1 VRVESSVTAISWIP
15 SEAVA
20 GLAKLPF
27 SFGVAHYDQPPP
39 DRLVNVELMH
49 RADLFREA
57 NELKAWIEVEDG
69 KIVDHAHSGR
79 GRIGVTRLKLGLK
92 ELSVRAVAMPTLQS
106 TDFGDGWVRF
116 TQTAGG
122 RTGAP
127 APRTVHGKPYFQW
140 HSAIAW
146 TTLALTLH
154 ADGSASHELVGA
166 SPFPRHWV
174 YDADGKLVQKS
185 GIVEFDKWYRE
196 AHVENTPWG
205 TEDSPAVVT
214 AAESELEREL
224 SAELMGVSPPPRP
237 IEVPAGHVVF
247 REGEPA
253 VAGEG
258 AVYLVLDG
266 ILDAEI
272 GGESIGEVG
281 PGAIVGERGVLEGKR
296 TATLTAR
303 TKAKLVSFDAEAVD
317 AGALA
322 TIGVGR
328 RREGAEPESA

>member
-27 SFGVAHYDQPPP
+27 NFGVAHYDQAPP
-39 DRLVNVELMH
+39 DRLVDIELME

-57 NELKAWIEVEDG
+57 NELKAWIEVDDG
-69 KIVDHAHSGR
+69 KIVDHAHFGR
-79 GRIGVTRLKLGLK
+79 GRIGMTRLKLGPK
-92 ELSVRAVAMPTLQS
+92 QLSVPAVAMPTRQGI
-106 TDFGDGWVRF
+106 DVGDGWVRF

-127 APRTVHGKPYFQW
+127 APRTVRGKPYFQW

-146 TTLALTLH
+146 TTLALTLR
-154 ADGSASHELVGA
+154 ADGSSTQELMGA
-166 SPFPRHWV
+166 STFPRHWV

-185 GIVEFDKWYRE
+185 GLVDFDKWYRE

-205 TEDSPAVVT
+205 SEDSPAVVT

-224 SAELMGVSPPPRP
+224 SAELMGISPPPRP
-237 IEVPAGHVVF
+237 VDVQAGHVVF
-247 REGEPA
+247 REGDPA
-253 VAGEG
+253 VAGDG

-272 GGESIGEVG
+272 GGEPIGEVG

-328 RREGAEPESA
+328 RRESSDAESV

>member
-15 SEAVA
+15 SEAVE

-27 SFGVAHYDQPPP
+27 NFGVAHYDQPPP
-39 DRLVNVELMH
+39 DRLVNLELMH

-57 NELKAWIEVEDG
+57 NELRAWIDVDDG
-69 KIVDHAHSGR
+69 KIVDHGHAGR
-79 GRIGVTRLKLGLK
+79 GRIGVTRLKLGPK
-92 ELSVRAVAMPTLQS
+92 QLSVPAVAMPTLQS
-106 TDFGDGWVRF
+106 VDMGDGSVRF

-127 APRTVHGKPYFQW
+127 APRSVRGKPYFQW

-154 ADGSASHELVGA
+154 ADGSATHELVGA
-166 SPFPRHWV
+166 STFPRHWV

-185 GIVEFDKWYRE
+185 GLVDFDKWYRE

-205 TEDSPAVVT
+205 SEDSPAVVT

-224 SAELMGVSPPPRP
+224 SAELMGIEPPPKP
-237 IEVPAGHVVF
+237 LEVPAGHVVF
-247 REGEPA
+247 SEGESA
-253 VAGEG
+253 AGDE

-266 ILDAEI
+266 ILEAEV
-272 GGESIGEVG
+272 GGEPVGEVG
-281 PGAIVGERGVLEGKR
+281 PGAIVGERGVLEGRR

-303 TKAKLVSFDAEAVD
+303 TKAKLVAFDADALDAEALAAVG
-317 AGALA
+317 AGH
-322 TIGVGR
+322 
-328 RREGAEPESA
+328 RREER

>member
-1 VRVESSVTAISWIP
+1 MRVESSVTAISWIP
-15 SEAVA
+15 SEAVE

-27 SFGVAHYDQPPP
+27 NFGVAHYDQPPP
-39 DRLVNVELMH
+39 DRLVNLELMH

-57 NELKAWIEVEDG
+57 NELRAWIDVDDG
-69 KIVDHAHSGR
+69 KIVDHGHAGR
-79 GRIGVTRLKLGLK
+79 GRIGVTRLKLGPK
-92 ELSVRAVAMPTLQS
+92 QLSVPAVAMPTLQS
-106 TDFGDGWVRF
+106 VDMGDGSVRF

-127 APRTVHGKPYFQW
+127 APRSVRGKPYFQW

-154 ADGSASHELVGA
+154 ADGSATHELVGA
-166 SPFPRHWV
+166 STFPRHWV

-185 GIVEFDKWYRE
+185 GLVDFDKWYRE

-205 TEDSPAVVT
+205 SEDSPAVVT

-224 SAELMGVSPPPRP
+224 SAELMGIEPPPKP
-237 IEVPAGHVVF
+237 LEVPAGHVVF
-247 REGEPA
+247 SEGESA
-253 VAGEG
+253 AGDE

-266 ILDAEI
+266 ILEAEV
-272 GGESIGEVG
+272 GGEPVGEVG
-281 PGAIVGERGVLEGKR
+281 PGAIVGERGVLEGRR

-303 TKAKLVSFDAEAVD
+303 TKAKLVAFDADALDAEALAAVG
-317 AGALA
+317 AGH
-322 TIGVGR
+322 
-328 RREGAEPESA
+328 RREER

>member
-27 SFGVAHYDQPPP
+27 SFGVAHYDQAPP
-39 DRLVNVELMH
+39 DRLVDVDLMH

-57 NELKAWIEVEDG
+57 NELRAWIDVEDG
-69 KIVDHAHSGR
+69 KIVGSGHAGR
-79 GRIGVTRLKLGLK
+79 GRIGVTRLKLGPK
-92 ELSVRAVAMPTLQS
+92 QLSVPAVALPTRQD
-106 TDFGDGWVRF
+106 TDVGDGWVRF

-127 APRTVHGKPYFQW
+127 APRTVRGKPYFQW

-146 TTLALTLH
+146 TMVALTLH
-154 ADGSASHELVGA
+154 ADGSATQELAGA
-166 SPFPRHWV
+166 SPFPRHWI
-174 YDADGKLVQKS
+174 YDAEGKLVQKS
-185 GIVEFDKWYRE
+185 GVVDFDKWYRE

-205 TEDSPAVVT
+205 SEDSPAVVS

-237 IEVPAGHVVF
+237 VEVPAGHVVF

-253 VAGEG
+253 AGGDG

-266 ILDAEI
+266 ILDAEV
-272 GGESIGEVG
+272 GGELVGEVG

-328 RREGAEPESA
+328 RREGTDSANE

>member
-27 SFGVAHYDQPPP
+27 NFGVVHYDQAPP
-39 DRLVNVELMH
+39 DRLVDIELME

-57 NELKAWIEVEDG
+57 NELKAWIDVEDG
-69 KIVDHAHSGR
+69 KIVDHAHFGR
-79 GRIGVTRLKLGLK
+79 GRIGMTKLKLGPK
-92 ELSVRAVAMPTLQS
+92 QLSVPAVAMPTRQGV
-106 TDFGDGWVRF
+106 DVGDGWVRF

-127 APRTVHGKPYFQW
+127 APRTVRGKPYFQW

-146 TTLALTLH
+146 TTLALTLR
-154 ADGSASHELVGA
+154 ADGSSTNELVGA
-166 SPFPRHWV
+166 STFPRHWV
-174 YDADGKLVQKS
+174 YDADGTLVQKS
-185 GIVEFDKWYRE
+185 GLVDFDKWYRE
-196 AHVENTPWG
+196 AHAENTPWG

-237 IEVPAGHVVF
+237 VDVPAGHVVF
-247 REGEPA
+247 REGDPA
-253 VAGEG
+253 VAGDG

-272 GGESIGEVG
+272 GGEPIGEVG

-328 RREGAEPESA
+328 RRESSDAESV